1 MLKHKMKQWLSDHQP
16 ETLRSCGVKAHPSS
30 PRSMTPPLPLDS
42 PSSTFEGGKNDDS
55 TAARKISSSSG
66 TEVERSPSTSAVNIY
81 PSLKSKILGP
91 KMGAPSSPLSN
102 SMKDNTVNGNGAT
115 TSANGASSLGRSFSS
130 TTDLAAAAAQ
140 ATGLGFH
147 SKRKREDSPT
157 KPSPIKVVRVKEE
170 DYYDFDGG
178 KPTTNGGSR
187 NNSSKP
193 SGSKPPS
200 GSRPSG
206 SKQPPSSG
214 TNVRNGAAVKD
225 EKAEDAQGGAPKV
238 EETDD
243 DIARRLHQELNCAP
257 MRHSRSRRNISC
269 AQETMAEDPVHGQDP
284 GILPSC

>member
-16 ETLRSCGVKAHPSS
+16 DTLRSCGVKAQPSS
-30 PRSMTPPLPLDS
+30 PRSMTPPLLLDS
-42 PSSTFEGGKNDDS
+42 PSTTSGGKNDDS
-55 TAARKISSSSG
+55 TRKISSSSV
-66 TEVERSPSTSAVNIY
+66 TEVERSPSNSAVNMY

-102 SMKDNTVNGNGAT
+102 TNSMKENTLNGIGAT
-115 TSANGASSLGRSFSS
+115 ASANGASSLGRSFSS

-140 ATGLGFH
+140 ATGLAFH

-157 KPSPIKVVRVKEE
+157 KPSPIKVVRVKE
-170 DYYDFDGG
+170 DYNFDGA
-178 KPTTNGGSR
+178 KPATTNGGSR
-187 NNSSKP
+187 YSSKP
-193 SGSKPPS
+193 SNGGVSSKPYTSNGVGFNSRDS
-200 GSRPSG
+200 G
-206 SKQPPSSG
+206 
-214 TNVRNGAAVKD
+214 AVTVTVVKED
-225 EKAEDAQGGAPKV
+225 EKEEGLNSM

-257 MRHSRSRRNISC
+257 VRHSRSRRNVSC